1 MQFSDA
7 PTSSIQ
13 HLFRGGYLLQLLRV
27 ESLVA
32 GAEMFFRPRH
42 HDTVVVIIVIAILN
56 QPRRV

>member
-7 PTSSIQ
+7 PTSFRQ

-32 GAEMFFRPRH
+32 GAEMFSARGTRTQLLLLLF
-42 HDTVVVIIVIAILN
+42 LLS
-56 QPRRV
+56 